1 MTFFHD
7 ATIAFS
13 REKLSKHYLL
23 KLLELVD
30 NVLFLIYMV
39 STYSYCY
46 ISSSFLNLM
55 DSVEIPKDKGYVC
68 IKKMLLVL
76 MGLQIFLY
84 FTCLL
89 TVSFYVPAIE
99 VEKNLFILIISTIG
113 VNSIIFVFCTVF
125 FIWTLKYDLYYI
137 NLNLT
142 IMPDI
147 EYFVDFDD
155 DKKLTDL

>member
-1 MTFFHD
+1 V
-7 ATIAFS
+7 
-13 REKLSKHYLL
+13 
-23 KLLELVD
+23 VD

-55 DSVEIPKDKGYVC
+55 DSEEIPKDKGYIC

-84 FTCLL
+84 ITCLL

-125 FIWTLKYDLYYI
+125 FIWTLKYDIYYI

-147 EYFVDFDD
+147 EYFIDFDD
-155 DKKLTDL
+155 YKKLTDL

>member
-1 MTFFHD
+1 
-7 ATIAFS
+7 
-13 REKLSKHYLL
+13 
-23 KLLELVD
+23 
-30 NVLFLIYMV
+30 
-39 STYSYCY
+39 
-46 ISSSFLNLM
+46 M
-55 DSVEIPKDKGYVC
+55 DSEEIPKDKGYIC

-84 FTCLL
+84 ITCLL

-125 FIWTLKYDLYYI
+125 FIWTLKYDIYYI

-147 EYFVDFDD
+147 EYFIDFDD
-155 DKKLTDL
+155 YKKLTDL